1 MIVCPN
7 LSNPEVAREFEELK
21 NATSEKAAYH
31 IWSANNGNSIDKA
44 PSGAKSILF
53 EQLLEHTN
61 GDRLAAIRL
70 KSEMYKP
77 DYLIEN
83 NQEEPTI
90 TQLLDDIKGLPKE
103 DASSDM
109 IEYPKQM
116 EKYAD
121 DKMSQSNG
129 EKTVVNK
136 IQYQKEWVQQKQ
148 KEVMQDT
155 QVKLS
160 QAYGLSKNE
169 DGTWSGND
177 LLVQFVDYIDGAD
190 GYYDH
195 NTRSTYA
202 HHVITLAL
210 NTADTSTFNHELAHH
225 YIRMF
230 WKSSLIQN
238 ALGAVDKPG
247 MSDREREEALV
258 DIITAKTSSSKFM
271 SAVEKNSF
279 FHKFWDKFGSMLY
292 KAFHIKNNTTKNAL
306 LNNAA
311 RAFLLNEQ
319 QQLNDDMQVLYNF
332 VNDRVFKSKSN
343 EYAKRRAISNK
354 QQVNDNVDVK
364 YSALQQDKTQEA
376 ISKIISGTVAKVRE
390 YKKSPFTD
398 SAILVRAQL
407 QDAEVRQFAKEIE
420 EFREEA
426 RKQLNKKSLSPTE
439 KYSLTQT
446 PKEITANLKLIQSF
460 INDAQSELRKLASM
474 LLNAQSTGF
483 NSILY
488 REVIDPVTGLTQTQY
503 VDASHAGQPGV
514 YERKLSFDELQHIQ
528 TNIIGFYNNILPQ
541 LISAVKSEEFKQAY
555 GRDVAAQLESDLTG
569 IQVKSG
575 IVNNTGLNQIVQYI
589 ENIYNT
595 AIFNKVVQ
603 LCDKY
608 VDDNV
613 QLNDELKNSLKYTIR
628 TWLRDQSNFGD
639 LGIHEIL
646 IGLASH
652 SKSPIL
658 RILQDIIDNIEHEKH
673 HRVIQKG
680 DAIKALRDKAYK
692 KATLLGI
699 PLTGFEKLFMEK
711 DDYGFTGNFVSSINV
726 GKFHTAKERFINELL
741 FGKNGIENTIR
752 TKENDND
759 FELEIGV
766 DGLPSFPE
774 KYEKYENEFLLKLN
788 KWYGEN
794 AVRRFTTAYYEKRI
808 QTLSKLT
815 RDALRKYDSQINAII
830 RSCTING
837 EVHTDLLPVQKQKHL
852 ANLYE
857 QKSQLGNF
865 YDNYG
870 NLKQKGT
877 DEYIIAEEL
886 QRWNDFTKDVIKYK
900 TDEEAFNL
908 AYQNSKDKAQFLRDN
923 THLIISE
930 QYIDAVNDALGREK
944 TNDPYLQDLYQKRA
958 KLISLIKKRGLNF
971 ADIRTIWDD
980 ENGKIKDGWENFFV
994 NLKQLDQQIYNYV
1007 SKNNNNGNKNSG
1019 VNYSDFFTRAKN
1031 PYTGV
1036 RGNGE
1041 ATWIKHITKQVATSN
1056 MPVDQKNQILDLLF
1070 YNTDKG
1076 KSPLSI
1082 FSLTA
1087 PTADKVSVNNKL
1099 IETSE
1104 RVPIQAYS
1112 KIDSKKSNSQ
1122 YVDTSFDETSE
1133 YAQQPLKS
1141 IYQNKQYDKLQSMP
1155 KEVLDYF
1162 NALQDTMRESYES
1175 VVQNGK
1181 YDNRLPQ
1188 IGAGLTQMLYR
1199 INPISA
1205 LFRSFKRT
1213 YLTLTES
1220 DDDIAIDYSVRPDGK
1235 RSMHIPIRYVQR
1247 LEKPSEIN
1255 SDIFGTVMQFYQMAQ
1270 NFQLKVE
1277 KIPILQSVLGVLD
1290 QNNTNRG
1297 RQRKAIRGM
1306 INRQFYGKLTSY
1318 DFDAEQP
1325 GVVSSKWGR
1334 LGLKFLPAIKG
1345 LTQTGL
1351 LALGW
1356 IPGLVSYLDPLLSM
1370 VVEAINNK
1378 YYDMSDFIVGN
1389 LQVLLN
1395 LPTAIRGAGS
1405 TRGYGKIAA
1414 GMRHFGMHKRGAES
1428 YKYSNRTQLGRL
1440 LSDNFFMW
1448 AFSIGEYTIGAQT
1461 FATMMH
1467 SYRYYNGKFYTKAQF
1482 IEHMTSSG
1490 TMTAKQAARHFNT
1503 KMQSN
1508 TLYGAYTVGKGG
1520 KFEIK
1525 PKYKS
1530 AITPEF
1536 ERQVAKAMENRQNN
1550 TILKVSS
1557 AEKTQ
1562 LQSNVL
1568 MSFLLVMRTFMLPAI
1583 ADKFKQLHDFQIED
1597 DTVVSN
1603 SKQAQMAKLLQK
1615 EYSNRKGGYN
1625 FQTGQ
1630 IEYGTTRAAL
1640 NMLFGHPMRT
1650 LKYLMY
1656 RLHHPTINSKDEQV
1670 KQMRDRLGISETDI
1684 YGLNKFLTELAVIG
1698 VISIISTIWHNRMID
1713 DDDDDSYTDVLIDLL
1728 LLRLTLERITF
1739 INPGTIGDI
1748 VTSITPSTADFDR
1761 KMHFIDLISD
1771 TYAGLRDHAS
1781 LEDRS
1786 LHIDEWEKIKR
1797 GAYKGKPRVFK
1808 DLLLTLSSIGAH
1820 NAYTT
1825 SSTAG
1830 LQEKMKWYRKLWAPQ
1845 NPFLKK
1851 KSDKQTIS
1859 NPDEFVYDS
1868 EFDNSNPEF
1877 ATDDDMFK
1885 NEK

>member
-77 DYLIEN
+77 GYLIDN

-90 TQLLDDIKGLPKE
+90 TQLLDDIQGLPKE
-103 DASSDM
+103 DVSSD
-109 IEYPKQM
+109 IVEYPKQM

-129 EKTVVNK
+129 EKTVADK
-136 IQYQKEWVQQKQ
+136 IQYQKEWVQRKQ

-155 QVKLS
+155 QVKLA
-160 QAYGLSKNE
+160 QAYGLSQNE

-177 LLVQFVDYIDGAD
+177 LLVQFIDYIDGAD

-210 NTADTSTFNHELAHH
+210 NSADPSTFNHELAHH

-258 DIITAKTSSSKFM
+258 DIITAKTTSSKFM

-279 FHKFWDKFGSMLY
+279 FHRFWDKFGSMLY
-292 KAFHIKNNTTKNAL
+292 KAFHIKNNATKNAL

-319 QQLNDDMQVLYNF
+319 QRINNDAQALYDY
-332 VNDRVFKSKSN
+332 VNSRVFKSKPN
-343 EYAKRRAISNK
+343 EYVKRRAATK
-354 QQVNDNVDVK
+354 QQQINDNADVS

-398 SAILVRAQL
+398 SAILVRVQL
-407 QDAEVRQFAKEIE
+407 HDAEVRQFAKEIE
-420 EFREEA
+420 EVRREAKESS
-426 RKQLNKKSLSPTE
+426 NKKFLSPTE
-439 KYSLTQT
+439 KYNLTQT
-446 PKEITANLKLIQSF
+446 PQERTANLKLIQGF
-460 INDAQSELRKLASM
+460 VNEAQLELRSLASM
-474 LLNAQSTGF
+474 LLSAQSTGF

-488 REVIDPVTGLTQTQY
+488 REITDPVTGLTQTQY
-503 VDASHAGQPGV
+503 VDASKAGQNDV

-528 TNIIGFYNNILPQ
+528 TNVIGFYNNILPQ
-541 LISAVKSEEFKQAY
+541 LIQAVKSEEFKQAY
-555 GRDVAAQLESDLTG
+555 GRDIAAQLESDLTG
-569 IQVKSG
+569 IQVQSG

-589 ENIYNT
+589 ENIYNN

-613 QLNDELKNSLKYTIR
+613 QLNDELKNSLKYSIR

-646 IGLASH
+646 VGLASH
-652 SKSPIL
+652 SKSPVL

-673 HRVIQKG
+673 HRVISKG

-711 DDYGFTGNFVSSINV
+711 DDNGFTGNFVSSINV
-726 GKFHTAKERFINELL
+726 GKFNSAKERFINELL

-752 TKENDND
+752 TKENDSE
-759 FELEIGV
+759 FELEIGT
-766 DGLPSFPE
+766 DGLPDFPQ
-774 KYEKYENEFLLKLN
+774 KYEKYETEFLLKLN
-788 KWYGEN
+788 KWYGQN

-837 EVHTDLLPVQKQKHL
+837 EVRTDLLPVQKQKQL

-857 QKSQLGNF
+857 QKTQLGNF

-870 NLKQKGT
+870 NMKQKDS
-877 DEYIIAEEL
+877 DEYTIAQEL
-886 QRWNDFTKDVIKYK
+886 QKWNDFTKDVIKYK
-900 TDEEAFNL
+900 TDEAAFNL
-908 AYQNSKDKAQFLRDN
+908 AYEHSKDKAQFLRDN
-923 THLIISE
+923 THLVISDE
-930 QYIDAVNDALGREK
+930 YLKAVNEALGMQK
-944 TNDPYLQDLYQKRA
+944 TDDPYLENLYKKRA

-980 ENGKIKDGWENFFV
+980 DNGKIKDGWENFIKS
-994 NLKQLDQQIYNYV
+994 LKQLDQQIYDYT
-1007 SKNNNNGNKNSG
+1007 SRNNKDVEKRSD
-1019 VNYSDFFTRAKN
+1019 VNYSDYFIKAKN
-1031 PYTGV
+1031 PYTGI

-1041 ATWIKHITKQVATSN
+1041 DTWIKHITKQIAINNNMSTSE
-1056 MPVDQKNQILDLLF
+1056 KNELLNLLF
-1070 YNTDKG
+1070 YQTKNG
-1076 KSPLSI
+1076 KAPLSI
-1082 FSLTA
+1082 FTLTA
-1087 PTADKVSVNNKL
+1087 PTSDKISVSGKV

-1112 KIDSKKSNSQ
+1112 KIDSKHSDSQ
-1122 YVDTSFDETSE
+1122 YVDTTFDETSE
-1133 YAQQPLKS
+1133 YAQQPLKLM
-1141 IYQNKQYDKLQSMP
+1141 YKNQQYDKLQKMP

-1162 NALQDTMRESYES
+1162 EALRDTMKESYEA

-1188 IGAGLTQMLYR
+1188 IGADMTQMLYR
-1199 INPISA
+1199 INPVSA
-1205 LFRSFKRT
+1205 LFRSFRRT
-1213 YLTLTES
+1213 FLELTEK

-1235 RSMHIPIRYVQR
+1235 RSMHIPIRYIQR

-1255 SDIFGTVMQFYQMAQ
+1255 SDVFGTVMQFYQMAQ

-1277 KIPILQSVLGVLD
+1277 KLPILQSVLGVLD

-1297 RQRKAIRGM
+1297 RQRKAINGM
-1306 INRQFYGKLTSY
+1306 INRQFYGRLTSY
-1318 DFDAEQP
+1318 DYDADQP
-1325 GVVSSKWGR
+1325 TVATSKLAR

-1356 IPGLVSYLDPLLSM
+1356 IPGLVSYLDPLTSM
-1370 VVEAINNK
+1370 LVEAINNK
-1378 YYDMSDFIVGN
+1378 YYDLSDFIVGN

-1448 AFSIGEYTIGAQT
+1448 AFSLGEYTIGAQT

-1467 SYRYYNGKFYTKAQF
+1467 SYRYYDGKFYTKAQF
-1482 IEHMTSSG
+1482 IEHMVSSG

-1550 TILKVSS
+1550 AILKVSS

-1583 ADKFKQLHDFQIED
+1583 ADKFKELHDFQIED

-1656 RLHHPTINSKDEQV
+1656 RLHHPTINSKDAQV
-1670 KQMRDRLGISETDI
+1670 KQMRDKLGISETDM
-1684 YGLNKFLTELAVIG
+1684 YGLSKFLTELAVIG
-1698 VISIISTIWHNRMID
+1698 VISIISTIWHNNMIG
-1713 DDDDDSYTDVLIDLL
+1713 DDDDDSYIDVLVDLL

-1748 VTSITPSTADFDR
+1748 ITSITPSTADFDR
-1761 KMHFIDLISD
+1761 KMHFIDLIAD
-1771 TYAGLRDHAS
+1771 TYAGIRDHAS
-1781 LEDRS
+1781 LEDMS

-1825 SSTAG
+1825 SSTTG

-1851 KSDKQTIS
+1851 KEDSGAGDEVEETYVDVNFDS
-1859 NPDEFVYDS
+1859 PDMQFVDGPVI
-1868 EFDNSNPEF
+1868 E
-1877 ATDDDMFK
+1877 